1 MKFKAEVEEE
11 CGRMIIVLQFYSGEN
26 FDRVADF
33 KEFGGRE
40 VIVKGRLFASYVG
53 YLMVNEHF
61 SFHISVMEENGEGLK
76 I

>member
-40 VIVKGRLFASYVG
+40 VIVKGRLIE
-53 YLMVNEHF
+53 L
-61 SFHISVMEENGEGLK
+61 
-76 I
+76 